1 MSKEKMTAKE
11 IMEAKEQMKKL
22 AYAPNREMLIAE
34 TIRDVYDPE
43 LPVDDI
49 IEKIGFEVR
58 RADVGEHV
66 NYNSPRSN
74 DKKVLELSANCN
86 VTHVKRSPASRTELT
101 FVNAV
106 SEDYYVCIMDLLS
119 GDHNALKEAGVD
131 IMEALNRY
139 ELYSVLQLID
149 AAAVATG
156 NTFTLDSGDTRF
168 DIPKLYEMKKAIR
181 KYGKKLVLVT
191 GTNVTEDV
199 DLLDYNADKNR
210 EQSVMSI
217 VDEHIPVESL
227 DVYVGGVTKD
237 VIDDDVAY
245 LIAVSDSQ
253 RNKPGIFARRKISE
267 SMVSNAVDTQI
278 VAKERAI
285 LFTGSNKSVDT
296 IDKFA
301 LGYAG
306 VQQYGAVV
314 INTAPIAKF
323 TRS

>member
-1 MSKEKMTAKE
+1 MKEKMTAKE
-11 IMEAKEQMKKL
+11 IMEAKKQMEVL
-22 AYAPNREMLIAE
+22 AYAPNREQLIAE

-43 LPVDDI
+43 MPVNDI
-49 IEKIGFEVR
+49 IEKIGFEIR

-86 VTHVKRSPASRTELT
+86 VSHVKRTPASRTELS

-119 GDHNALKEAGVD
+119 GDHNALKEAGED
-131 IMEALNRY
+131 IIEALNRY
-139 ELYSVLQLID
+139 ELYAVLQLID
-149 AAAVATG
+149 AAAVANG
-156 NTFTLDSGDTRF
+156 NVFTLDSGDTRLN
-168 DIPKLYEMKKAIR
+168 IPKLYAMKKAIR
-181 KYGKKLVLVT
+181 KYGQKLVLVT

-227 DVYVGGVTKD
+227 DVYVGGVSKD

-245 LIAVSDSQ
+245 LVAVSDSKK
-253 RNKPGIFARRKISE
+253 NKPGIFARRKMSDSVISK
-267 SMVSNAVDTQI
+267 ALDTQI
-278 VAKERAI
+278 VNKERAI
-285 LFTGSNKSVDT
+285 IFTGSNKSVDAL
-296 IDKFA
+296 DKFA

-306 VQQYGAVV
+306 VQQYGAVI
-314 INTAPIAKF
+314 INSNPIAKF